1 MRKRLERNKCELCG
15 GALVTRKATPER
27 PYRYELSG
35 LDNVFLAGI
44 EVREC
49 PRCTVQVPTIPA
61 IAALNEAIAQDLMLK
76 RELLSGKEIRFL
88 RKHAGIAGKEFA
100 ALIGVNPAHLSRVEN
115 GKTKNLSPGI
125 DKLARTVIAGK
136 SNGENWRT
144 IALALAADEVGEQQS
159 LCGPEKDHWEKLA
172 A

>member
-1 MRKRLERNKCELCG
+1 MDKKERSICELCH
-15 GALVTRKATPER
+15 GAMVTRKATPER

-35 LDNVFLAGI
+35 LNNVFLVGV

-49 PRCTVQVPTIPA
+49 PKCGVKVPVIPA

-76 RELLSGKEIRFL
+76 KQLLSGKEIRFL
-88 RKHAGIAGKEFA
+88 RKHAGIAAKEFA
-100 ALIGVNPAHLSRVEN
+100 SLIGVNPAHLSRVEN

-125 DKLARTVIAGK
+125 DKLARTVIVGK
-136 SNGENWRT
+136 SNGQNWRT
-144 IALALAADEVGEQQS
+144 IALALAADRSGEQLS
-159 LCGPEKDHWEKLA
+159 LFGPKKDHWEKLA